1 MKKSVDS
8 ILKCR
13 WLVPVRPAHKIYE
26 HSGVVIHRRRILDV
40 GPLENI
46 KRQYEAKHEVDLSE
60 HLLIPGLV
68 NSHTH
73 AAMSLFQGIA
83 DDMEMTDWLKKR
95 IWPLENRWISPDFV
109 RIGSQL
115 AIAQMLKSGTTC
127 FNDMYFFA
135 DHTMAV
141 VEECG
146 IRASLGLIVIDA
158 ETAWARDLDEYLSKA
173 GQLHDA
179 SKQYSLVST
188 AFAPHAPYSLSD
200 DSLQNVRVRA
210 EELGLPIHIHLQ
222 ETAQEVTQ
230 SLELFGKTPIQRLKQ
245 LELLSPSLQA
255 VHVTQCNEEDLHTL
269 AEYGVHILH
278 CPESNL
284 KLASGFCPVTELKQ
298 RGINV
303 ALGTDGSASNN
314 DLDMLGEMRTAALLA
329 KGVSQDATAVDAFS
343 ALEMATI
350 NGAKALGMEEEI
362 GSIEPHKSADL
373 VALHLDNIETQ
384 PLYSAL
390 SQIVYSAGRHLVT
403 DVWVAG
409 DRIVADRKLTRM
421 DETTLLR
428 EVRHWQ
434 TQLNS
439 N

>member
-13 WLVPVRPAHKIYE
+13 WLVPVRPANTIFE
-26 HSGVVIHRRRILDV
+26 HSGVVIHRHRILDV
-40 GPLENI
+40 GPVETI
-46 KRQYEAKHEVDLSE
+46 QRQYEAKHEVDLSE

-95 IWPLENRWISPDFV
+95 IWPLEYQWMSPDFV
-109 RIGSQL
+109 RAGSQL

-135 DHTMAV
+135 DQTQAV
-141 VEECG
+141 VEESG
-146 IRASLGLIVIDA
+146 IRACLGLIVIDA
-158 ETAWARDLDEYLSKA
+158 ETAWAKDIDEYLHLA
-173 GQLHDA
+173 VRLHDE
-179 SKQYSLVST
+179 SKQSPLVTT
-188 AFAPHAPYSLSD
+188 AFAPHAPYTLSD
-200 DSLQNVRVRA
+200 DSLHKVRVRA
-210 EELGLPIHIHLQ
+210 EELGVPIHIHLQ
-222 ETAQEVTQ
+222 ETANEITE
-230 SLELFGKTPIQRLKQ
+230 SIEHFGKTPIQRLNQ

-255 VHVTQCNEEDLHTL
+255 VHVTQCNEEDLACL
-269 AEYGVHILH
+269 AEHGVHVLH

-284 KLASGFCPVTELKQ
+284 KLASGFCPVTEFKKQ
-298 RGINV
+298 GINV

-329 KGVSQDATAVDAFS
+329 KGVSRDATAIDAFT

-362 GSIEPHKSADL
+362 GSIERHKSADL

-409 DRIVADRKLTRM
+409 NRILADKQLVRI
-421 DETTLLR
+421 DEAALLR
-428 EVRHWQ
+428 EIRHWQ
-434 TQLNS
+434 TKLS
-439 N
+439 HR